1 MWWRAMSAPYLYQLP
16 PNPEGSGLASV
27 FGILCAIALALAT
40 AFYFRSSIW
49 PTTVTL
55 TDDSLTSTSSGAT
68 TSTDPLGAAAASQNA
83 TTGAATTATT
93 GGAATSSDAPVA
105 QPIAVNSTAAVS
117 QALANLGSS
126 SSGTVPLASGVSIL
140 PVTATSTSTPCDTM
154 KSDPNYAGLFG
165 STSSYGGLVST
176 SVTPSS
182 WTDDQRNTA
191 ITIIHNA
198 YSSLAIPALQA
209 MTNSA
214 LSAILQC
221 TCPAAI
227 SNPFMSTP
235 PASWTSAQRSAAIAA
250 VGTKS
255 AAVQPNEQLF
265 SVLSCSSDPVPGY
278 CGTTANYD
286 VGSKTTTYKLVGNCP
301 GSGALHF

>member
-1 MWWRAMSAPYLYQLP
+1 MSKNVLHGMAAPYMWYAPQPAP
-16 PNPEGSGLASV
+16 PPEGTGLGSV
-27 FGILCAIALALAT
+27 LGVLCAIVLVVAA

-49 PTTVTL
+49 P
-55 TDDSLTSTSSGAT
+55 SSSIIAQTSVAPVAPTGTNASGAA
-68 TSTDPLGAAAASQNA
+68 ST
-83 TTGAATTATT
+83 TTA
-93 GGAATSSDAPVA
+93 GGAATNSDAPVV
-105 QPIAVNSTAAVS
+105 QPLTVNSTATVS

-126 SSGTVPLASGVSIL
+126 SSGAVPLASGVTVQPITR
-140 PVTATSTSTPCDTM
+140 VAAPCDTM

-176 SVTPSS
+176 SVSPSS

-198 YSSLAIPALQA
+198 YPSLAIPALQA

-214 LSAILQC
+214 LGAILQC

-227 SNPFMSTP
+227 SNPFMATP

-250 VGTKS
+250 VGTNS